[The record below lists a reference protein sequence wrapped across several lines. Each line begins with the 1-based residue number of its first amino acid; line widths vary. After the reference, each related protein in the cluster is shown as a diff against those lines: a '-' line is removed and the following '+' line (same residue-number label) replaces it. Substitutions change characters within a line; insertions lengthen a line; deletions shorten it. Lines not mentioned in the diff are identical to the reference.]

1 MLHHDVCEKVVARD
15 TAVFIRS
22 LAEHQI
28 RLCVRT
34 VPCVS
39 AGPEAGGFN
48 EYGCGLM
55 QIKFYIPGFTAVFAQ
70 SIGYVRRDMNLAAPN
85 VPCFALFAAIERRHP
100 RIPRSGSVHLF
111 CMISGRVQRICAI
124 QAQIFCGCF
133 IILQEEREHKQ
144 VCIPEVTALIPCMG
158 QTSCA
163 DGNGRIM
170 CGAACHKLKHRI
182 AQTGL
187 QFFIG
192 KRSAAILPCMRPRD
206 SMRAPKRVETPIT
219 RSSRN
224 ALIRITACTDADQF
238 FDYQR
243 LSGSCMSGQRTGD
256 FCTAVLHDSLRKFRC
271 MELDFLLNA

>member
-1 MLHHDVCEKVVARD
+1 MLYHDICEKVVARD
-15 TAVFIRS
+15 TAVFIRP

-55 QIKFYIPGFTAVFAQ
+55 QIKFFIPGFPAVFTQ
-70 SIGYVRRDMNLAAPN
+70 GIGHVRRDVNLAAPN
-85 VPCFALFAAIERRHP
+85 VPCLALFAAIERRHP
-100 RIPRSGSVHLF
+100 RIPRSGSIHLF
-111 CMISGRVQRICAI
+111 CMIPGCIQRICAI

-182 AQTGL
+182 AQTDL

-192 KRSAAILPCMRPRD
+192 KRSVAILPCMRPRG

-256 FCTAVLHDSLRKFRC
+256 FCTAVLHDSLRKFRR
-271 MELDFLLNA
+271 MKLDFLLNA

>member
-1 MLHHDVCEKVVARD
+1 
-15 TAVFIRS
+15 
-22 LAEHQI
+22 
-28 RLCVRT
+28 
-34 VPCVS
+34 
-39 AGPEAGGFN
+39 
-48 EYGCGLM
+48 
-55 QIKFYIPGFTAVFAQ
+55 
-70 SIGYVRRDMNLAAPN
+70 MNLAAPN

-124 QAQIFCGCF
+124 QAQIFCGWF
-133 IILQEEREHKQ
+133 IILQEHKQ

-256 FCTAVLHDSLRKFRC
+256 FCTAVLHDSLRKFRR
-271 MELDFLLNA
+271 MKLDFLFNA